1 MKPQF
6 NLRVCSQRSRG
17 NPSTKAKAEVV
28 RKSISKKKKLLTE
41 AVAWRKEAWC
51 KGPGSTKN
59 RTISA
64 FQGQKKQLL
73 VRSENCQ
80 WQRETVLHHIDL
92 MMRRSV
98 L

>member
-17 NPSTKAKAEVV
+17 NPSIKAEAVVV

-41 AVAWRKEAWC
+41 AVAWHKEAWC

-64 FQGQKKQLL
+64 YQGQKKQSS
-73 VRSENCQ
+73 VRLENLQ
-80 WQRETVLHHIDL
+80 WPGETLLHHID
-92 MMRRSV
+92 
-98 L
+98 